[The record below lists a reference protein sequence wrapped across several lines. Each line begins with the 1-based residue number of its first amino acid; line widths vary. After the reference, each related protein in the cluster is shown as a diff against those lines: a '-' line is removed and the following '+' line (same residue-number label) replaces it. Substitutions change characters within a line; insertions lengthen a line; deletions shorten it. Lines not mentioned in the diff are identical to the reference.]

1 MSVITTSALGMAA
14 KGERTARM
22 PFLLQVSTLT
32 WRNLLVIFRT
42 PAELIPSVLI
52 SVFFTLVYKDLLSGA
67 AAFFLPGKDYLAFVL
82 PISII
87 SASLSGAGVAGQ
99 AIVRDIESGYFNKL
113 LLTPIS
119 RAAIVLGAIIAGAMV
134 LTLQAAIVMA
144 TGLLLGLQPATG
156 IIGVLAVLG
165 YGLLLGLGFA
175 GFTVAVA
182 LRSGSAGATQG
193 ATFLFFPLT
202 FITATFTPVELLT
215 GWIKTAAQLNPITY
229 LLEAMRALLLTGWD
243 GDAMLRGFLTCA
255 VLALLMF
262 TFAFSSLRARTQRR

>member
-1 MSVITTSALGMAA
+1 MSVLTTSALGVAA
-14 KGERTARM
+14 KGEHTARM
-22 PFLLQVSTLT
+22 PFWLQVSTMT
-32 WRNLLVIFRT
+32 WRNLLVAFRT
-42 PAELIPSVLI
+42 PAALIPSILI

-67 AAFFLPGKDYLAFVL
+67 AAFFLPGKDYLGFVL

-99 AIVRDIESGYFNKL
+99 SVVRDIESGYFNKL

-119 RAAIVLGAIIAGAMV
+119 RAAIVLGAILGGAIV
-134 LTLQAAIVMA
+134 LALQTSIVMA

-156 IIGVLAVLG
+156 IGGVFAVLG
-165 YGLLLGLGFA
+165 YGLLLGMGFA
-175 GFTVAVA
+175 GFTVAIA

-202 FITATFTPVELLT
+202 FITATFTPVELLS

-243 GDAMLRGFLTCA
+243 AEAMLRGFLTCA
-255 VLALLMF
+255 ALALLMF
-262 TFAFSSLRARTQRR
+262 TFAFFSLKARTQRR

>member
-1 MSVITTSALGMAA
+1 MSVITSSATAFETEV
-14 KGERTARM
+14 ERSPRM

-32 WRNLLVIFRT
+32 WRNLVVAFRT
-42 PAELIPSVLI
+42 PAALIPSIAI

-67 AAFFLPGKDYLAFVL
+67 AAFFLPGKDYLGFVL

-87 SASLSGAGVAGQ
+87 SASLSGAGIAGQ
-99 AIVRDIESGYFNKL
+99 AVVRDLQSGYFNKL

-119 RAAIVLGAIIAGAMV
+119 RAAIVLGAILGG
-134 LTLQAAIVMA
+134 AIVLGLQTSIVML

-156 IIGVLAVLG
+156 LLGVLSVLG
-165 YGLLLGLGFA
+165 YGLLLGMGFA
-175 GFTVAVA
+175 GFTVAIA

-202 FITATFTPVELLT
+202 FITATFTPVELLR
-215 GWIKTAAQLNPITY
+215 GWIKTAAQFNPITY

-243 GDAMLRGFLTCA
+243 ADAMLRALLTCA
-255 VLALLMF
+255 ALASIMF
-262 TFAFSSLRARTQRR
+262 LFAFSSLKARTRRR

>member
-1 MSVITTSALGMAA
+1 MSVLTTSALGVAA

-42 PAELIPSVLI
+42 PAELIPSILI
-52 SVFFTLVYKDLLSGA
+52 SAFFTIVYKDLLSGA

-82 PISII
+82 PISIV

-119 RAAIVLGAIIAGAMV
+119 RVAIVLAAIIAGAMV
-134 LTLQAAIVMA
+134 LTLQAAIVMV

-156 IIGVLAVLG
+156 IGGVFAVLG
-165 YGLLLGLGFA
+165 YGLLLGMGFA
-175 GFTVAVA
+175 GFTVAIA

-202 FITATFTPVELLT
+202 FITATFTPVELLS

-243 GDAMLRGFLTCA
+243 AEAMLRGFLTCA
-255 VLALLMF
+255 ALALVMF
-262 TFAFSSLRARTQRR
+262 TFAFFSLKARTQRR